1 MKYKKILL
9 FLAIFLFIFIIADI
23 TQAQS
28 SAGIKI
34 SPIKTEEMVDPGEV
48 FKSQIKVTNESGETR
63 TFYVY
68 LRDFKS
74 EGESGMAKLVI
85 PGTEE
90 GYYLA
95 SWIDVSREGIELAPG
110 QERVVP
116 FTVNVPEDIG
126 PGGYFGAII
135 LGTEPPRIQQ
145 QNEEKGAGMSIAQQ
159 TASLLLL
166 RVKGDVF
173 EEAHI
178 REFNTDKDF
187 YNTPFLVDFLIRIEN
202 TGNVHIKPHGAI
214 SIKNMFGKEVRVLK
228 INENGGNILPRSIRR
243 FNENTWEERS
253 AFGKYTAT
261 LGVTYGVSVNDGG
274 QGKNSLVAIKTFWI
288 IPWRIIIPVFLTLLF
303 ISGIFILLIKL
314 YKNKAV
320 KKAMRRAGI
329 SQTGYMRQAA
339 RAQGTSPALHLGVI
353 LIIVFVIMLFI
364 LTAFYFLFF
373 S

>member
-1 MKYKKILL
+1 MRYKKLL
-9 FLAIFLFIFIIADI
+9 FFLAIFLFFFVAVDIA
-23 TQAQS
+23 QAQS
-28 SAGIKI
+28 SVGIKI
-34 SPIKTEEMVDPGEV
+34 SPVKIEEMVDPGEV
-48 FKSQIKVTNESGETR
+48 FKSQIKVTNEASESR
-63 TFYVY
+63 IFYVY

-95 SWIDVSREGIELAPG
+95 SWIDVNREGIELLPG
-110 QERVVP
+110 QEEAVP
-116 FTVNVPEDIG
+116 FTVNIPENIG

-145 QNEEKGAGMSIAQQ
+145 QNEEKGAGMAIAQQ

-166 RVKGDVF
+166 RVKGDVL
-173 EEAHI
+173 ENAHI

-187 YNTPFLVDFLIRIEN
+187 YGTPFVIDFLIRIEN
-202 TGNVHIKPHGAI
+202 SGNVHIKPHGAI

-228 INENGGNILPRSIRR
+228 INEKGGNILPRSIRR
-243 FNENTWEERS
+243 FSENIWEGTG

-261 LGVTYGVSVNDGG
+261 LGITYGVSADEGG
-274 QGKNSLVAIKTFWI
+274 QGKSSLVAIKTFWI
-288 IPWRIIIPVFLTLLF
+288 IPWRIIIPVFLILLF

-320 KKAMRRAGI
+320 KKAMQKAGI
-329 SQTGYMRQAA
+329 SQAEYARQSGV
-339 RAQGTSPALHLGVI
+339 QGASPALHLGVI
-353 LIIVFVIMLFI
+353 LVIVFVIMFFM
-364 LTAFYFLFF
+364 LTVFYFLFF

>member
-1 MKYKKILL
+1 MKYKKLIF
-9 FLAIFLFIFIIADI
+9 FLAIFLFIFAIADI
-23 TQAQS
+23 AQAQS

-34 SPIKTEEMVDPGEV
+34 SPVKTEEMVDPGEV

-116 FTVNVPEDIG
+116 FTVNIPENIG

-135 LGTEPPRIQQ
+135 LGTEPPRIYQ

-243 FNENTWEERS
+243 FNENTWEEKS

-261 LGVTYGVSVNDGG
+261 LGITYGVSVNDGG
-274 QGKNSLVAIKTFWI
+274 QGKNSLVAVKTFWI

-320 KKAMRRAGI
+320 KKAMQRAGI
-329 SQTGYMRQAA
+329 SQTGYMRQA
-339 RAQGTSPALHLGVI
+339 RAQTASPTLHLGVI
-353 LIIVFVIMLFI
+353 LTIVFVIMLFI